1 MRRGGGSS
9 TTYGHPGTKIGG
21 SKKKAKSRSTSRSK
35 SRRALSASPIPKAK
49 AKSKS
54 RERERSRKPSRSP
67 SPSVRK
73 SPSPRRGRDTTP
85 VGRWKK
91 SRSRSA
97 SQPRVRPSLSID
109 RYAKEGR
116 KSGTTRAAL
125 KRSYYGEDETPEQ
138 KRARFARGRPSAQ
151 RPPLAPRTQQPPARA
166 SPAFEQFQK
175 RFTRSPTPEDV
186 PMDLPTP
193 TRQKV
198 APVLKPYKE
207 QFSDWRSAPEQ
218 KTDEAEAQIAREQS
232 EMMAK
237 YGSKR
242 TPSPAAPPPQP
253 SPARQK
259 PESVPIA
266 AQPVQ
271 AMAPARRLG
280 GGPRKTRLTSSVPRE
295 AAAPKVIGYQ
305 GGKGVTQMPH
315 KAWADVH
322 AT

>member
-138 KRARFARGRPSAQ
+138 KRARFARGRRSPSAQ
-151 RPPLAPRTQQPPARA
+151 RPPLAPRPQPPVVPKP

-175 RFTRSPTPEDV
+175 KFNPAKSYIPERCTCNNRSGET
-186 PMDLPTP
+186 
-193 TRQKV
+193 
-198 APVLKPYKE
+198 
-207 QFSDWRSAPEQ
+207 S
-218 KTDEAEAQIAREQS
+218 
-232 EMMAK
+232 
-237 YGSKR
+237 
-242 TPSPAAPPPQP
+242 
-253 SPARQK
+253 
-259 PESVPIA
+259 
-266 AQPVQ
+266 
-271 AMAPARRLG
+271 RL
-280 GGPRKTRLTSSVPRE
+280 S
-295 AAAPKVIGYQ
+295 
-305 GGKGVTQMPH
+305 
-315 KAWADVH
+315 
-322 AT
+322 